1 MIDTHQNIATQL
13 GGSYDDEYRC
23 IEGDWKITRS
33 VFNLN
38 STLITDVGEAVAS
51 VIFAGRTAPIEI
63 DDPSRQA
70 G

>member
-1 MIDTHQNIATQL
+1 MIDTKQNIATQL

-23 IEGDWKITRS
+23 IDGEWKITRS
-33 VFNLN
+33 VFNLH
-38 STLITDVGEAVAS
+38 SSLITDVSDALAKIV
-51 VIFAGRTAPIEI
+51 FAGRTAPTEL